1 MLPTL
6 RSLLNRP
13 LAENFDA
20 RTQFRLS
27 LQSGLYVFLL
37 AGLLNGAYRGGERLV
52 AVVGL
57 SLGCVATV
65 SLANIVLPRLLPV
78 VYDEDRWT
86 VGRHSL
92 HTLVVLLLISSSNE
106 LILEVLG
113 IARPS
118 FGKMYLIVTSIG
130 LFPIMLGVFI
140 AEQRRLKRHLA
151 QAQVLNQQLDRH
163 PTSPD
168 DQPNPLPGTM
178 LPQPIVQLM
187 SENGRERLSLSPNQL
202 RYVESV
208 DNYVQVHWLDDGTA
222 QKTVLRSTLKGIE
235 SALGQHPQFF
245 RCHRAFVVNLLTVVH
260 ADGNA
265 RGYQLTL
272 DGVKETIP
280 VSRSFLSAFDGRLKA
295 QSRFPIR
302 P

>member
-1 MLPTL
+1 
-6 RSLLNRP
+6 
-13 LAENFDA
+13 
-20 RTQFRLS
+20 
-27 LQSGLYVFLL
+27 
-37 AGLLNGAYRGGERLV
+37 
-52 AVVGL
+52 
-57 SLGCVATV
+57 
-65 SLANIVLPRLLPV
+65 
-78 VYDEDRWT
+78 
-86 VGRHSL
+86 
-92 HTLVVLLLISSSNE
+92 
-106 LILEVLG
+106 
-113 IARPS
+113 
-118 FGKMYLIVTSIG
+118 MYLIVTSIG
-130 LFPIMLGVFI
+130 LFPIMLGVFM

-163 PTSPD
+163 PNSPD
-168 DQPNPLPGTM
+168 DQPNSSPGTM
-178 LPQPIVQLM
+178 LPQPIVQLV
-187 SENGRERLSLSPNQL
+187 SESGRERLSLSPNQL

-208 DNYVQVHWLDDGTA
+208 DNYVQVHWLDDGVA

-245 RCHRAFVVNLLTVVH
+245 RCHRAYLVNLSAVVQ

-272 DGVKETIP
+272 DGVNETVP